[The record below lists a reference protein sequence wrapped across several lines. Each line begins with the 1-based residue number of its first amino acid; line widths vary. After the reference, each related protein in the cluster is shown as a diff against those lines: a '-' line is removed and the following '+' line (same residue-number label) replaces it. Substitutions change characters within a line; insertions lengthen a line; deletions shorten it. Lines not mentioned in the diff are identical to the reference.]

1 MIPYEKGVHD
11 LLDTNALLHTV
22 MDMLLGV
29 VTMGDIGKYFP
40 DVYPAYK
47 GII

>member
-1 MIPYEKGVHD
+1 MISYEKGVHD
-11 LLDTNALLHTV
+11 LLDTNA
-22 MDMLLGV
+22 LLGV